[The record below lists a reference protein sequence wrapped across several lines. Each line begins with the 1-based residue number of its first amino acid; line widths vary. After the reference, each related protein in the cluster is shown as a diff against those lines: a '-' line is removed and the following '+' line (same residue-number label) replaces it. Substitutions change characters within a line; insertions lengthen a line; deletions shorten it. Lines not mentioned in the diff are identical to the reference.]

1 MNEHIA
7 ITIDGQEIKTV
18 NGANLLQVALDHGI
32 DIPHLCY
39 HRKLS
44 ATGACRLCLVKIEGR
59 MGLITSCTV
68 KTEPDMNVTAFDRE
82 LEDYRKHILDYLLSE
97 HNEANDDTYD
107 DEFRQL
113 ARRYGLDQPGSRVC
127 PSLVHEL
134 HLPMDNTSPVLSYD
148 SSKCIKCFRCIK
160 ACGEVQGKHVLS
172 FSDRGIDSTIVAG
185 IDHWRESEC
194 DGCGE
199 CVQLCPTGAIVEAPD
214 RKTYRRATID
224 RQIVTTCPYCGVG
237 CQLELHVHD
246 GKIVRSIGVEG
257 ILPNDGRLCVKGR
270 FGYQFVSS
278 PERLTNPLIKRN
290 GGYVEASWDE
300 ALALVAERFSSIRE
314 EYGPDALAGYSSA
327 KCTNE
332 DNYMFQKF
340 IRVAFGTNNL
350 DYCTRLCHASTVVAM
365 LRSIGDGAGSNSI
378 QDFEYTD
385 CLIVTGNNMIET
397 HPVTATYVKR
407 GVARG
412 MNVIVIDPKWTPMV
426 NHAYIWLQPKLG
438 TDVALLNGMIHVI
451 IREDLIDEDFIR
463 DRVEGGMEAF
473 KELKELA
480 AAYTP
485 AKVEDITGVPHA
497 KIIEAARL
505 YAGAPTAMIA
515 TGMGMS
521 QQVTGTNN
529 VFSLINMMLITGQ
542 IGKERAGI
550 APPRGQNN
558 VQGATDVGASP
569 IFYPGYIPV
578 QNEKNLAHVASVW
591 GVTRADLSSRPG
603 LSTVEIMQAAYREEV
618 KGLYIMGENPMLTD
632 PNLNHTEAALENLD
646 FLVVQDIFHTDTTP
660 FADVILPAASF
671 AEKNG
676 TFVNSD
682 RRVLRVR
689 KAVES
694 PGSARNDWEILAE
707 VARRMGHPIGN
718 YENEEEIFNE
728 LTTVT
733 PIMAGVTYDRIQS
746 QGIQWPC
753 PDNDHPGT
761 STLFLD
767 RFNTPNGKAKL
778 NPVHYVPQDEQ
789 ADEDYPFMLNSGRI
803 LYQYHTSTMSRKSAP
818 LKEFANQSYVLM
830 HPHDAI
836 KQDFSDGDPVRL
848 TSRRGT
854 LETVIKVSD
863 RVLEGELF
871 MPFHFNESPVNR
883 LTRDQLDPHSKIAP
897 FKLSACRVEKIG
909 TH

>member
-1 MNEHIA
+1 MSEYIN
-7 ITIDGQEIKTV
+7 ITIDGREIETIK
-18 NGANLLQVALDHGI
+18 GANLLQVALEHKI
-32 DIPHLCY
+32 EIPHLCY
-39 HRKLS
+39 HKKLS
-44 ATGACRLCLVKIEGR
+44 PTGACRLCLVKIEGR
-59 MGLITSCTV
+59 MGLVTSCTV
-68 KTEPDMNVTAFDRE
+68 KAEADMVITAFDSE
-82 LEDYRKHILDYLLSE
+82 LEEYRRHILDYLLSE
-97 HNEANDDTYD
+97 HNESHDDTYE
-107 DEFRQL
+107 DEFRDL
-113 ARRYGLDQPGSRVC
+113 VRRYGLDQPGTRDY

-148 SSKCIKCFRCIK
+148 SSKCVKCFRCVK

-172 FSDRGIDSTIVAG
+172 FSDRGLDSTIIAG
-185 IDHWRESEC
+185 IDHWRDSEC

-214 RKTYRRATID
+214 RKTIRLANMEKRVI
-224 RQIVTTCPYCGVG
+224 TTCPYCGVG
-237 CQLELHVHD
+237 CQLKLYVQD
-246 GKIVRSIGVEG
+246 GKIVRAAGVEG

-270 FGYQFVSS
+270 FGYQFVAS
-278 PERLTNPLIKRN
+278 PERLTTPLIKKN
-290 GGYVEASWDE
+290 GTFVEATWDE
-300 ALALVAERFSSIRE
+300 ALNVVAEKFSQIRE
-314 EYGPDALAGYSSA
+314 EHGSEALAGYSSA

-378 QDFEYTD
+378 QDFEKTD
-385 CLIVTGNNMIET
+385 CLIVAGNNMIET

-407 GVARG
+407 GVAKG
-412 MNVIVIDPKWTPMV
+412 MKVIVIDPKWTPLV
-426 NHAYIWLQPKLG
+426 NYAYIWLQPKLG

-451 IREDLIDEDFIR
+451 IRENLIDEDFIKR
-463 DRVEGGMEAF
+463 RVEDGMQAF

-485 AKVEDITGVPHA
+485 EKVEDITGVPRS

-505 YAGAPTAMIA
+505 YAQSSTAMIA

-542 IGKERAGI
+542 IGKEYAGI
-550 APPRGQNN
+550 DPPRGQNN
-558 VQGATDVGASP
+558 VQGATDVGDSP

-578 QNEKNLAHVASVW
+578 GNEKNLAHVASVW

-603 LSTVEIMQAAYREEV
+603 LSTVEIIQAAYREEI

-632 PNLNHTEAALENLD
+632 PNLNHTEAAFENLE

-682 RRVLRVR
+682 RRVVRVR

-694 PGSARNDWEILAE
+694 PGQARNDWEILADM
-707 VARRMGHPIGN
+707 AKRMGHNIGTFQT
-718 YENEEEIFNE
+718 EEEIFNE
-728 LTTVT
+728 LTSVT
-733 PIMAGVTYDRIQS
+733 PIMAGITYERIDR

-753 PDNDHPGT
+753 PEKDHPGT
-761 STLFLD
+761 STLFLE
-767 RFNTPNGKAKL
+767 RFNTPSGKGKL

-803 LYQYHTSTMSRKSAP
+803 LYQYHSSTMSRKSQP

-830 HPHDAI
+830 HPNDAL
-836 KQDFSDGDPVRL
+836 KQDLADGDPVRL
-848 TSRRGT
+848 NSRRGT
-854 LETVIKVSD
+854 LETIVHISEA
-863 RVLEGELF
+863 VLEGELF
-871 MPFHFNESPVNR
+871 MPFHFSESPVNR

-897 FKLSACRVEKIG
+897 FKLSACRVEKVG
-909 TH
+909 NH